1 MTRAPQGSVWAVV
14 GAFVLIGPYVGG
26 LVVWSI
32 LAVDSFGGLA
42 APLTIKDVLG
52 FPFAGLIGYPFGA
65 IPAAV
70 TGLIGGALSASIR
83 SKSLWIALVTASG
96 GLVSGMVLGW
106 SLLFTLPGAI
116 AAFAAGLVALQ
127 VRPRWS
133 N

>member
-1 MTRAPQGSVWAVV
+1 MVV
-14 GAFVLIGPYVGG
+14 GAFVLLGPYVGG
-26 LVVWSI
+26 LVVWLM

-42 APLTIKDVLG
+42 RPLTIKDVLG

-83 SKSLWIALVTASG
+83 SKPLWIVLVTALG
-96 GLVSGMVLGW
+96 GLVSGMILGW
-106 SLLFTLPGAI
+106 SLLFMLPGVI
-116 AAFAAGLVALQ
+116 GAFVAGLLALQ
-127 VRPRWS
+127 VRPRWR